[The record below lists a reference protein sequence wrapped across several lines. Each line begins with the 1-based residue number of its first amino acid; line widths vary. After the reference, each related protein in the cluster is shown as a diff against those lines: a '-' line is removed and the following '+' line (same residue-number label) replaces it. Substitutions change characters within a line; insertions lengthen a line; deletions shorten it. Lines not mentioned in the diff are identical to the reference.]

1 MPKTQK
7 IRTAT
12 RDAALRQMLGD
23 RRRELQDEVRKRIR
37 HGRTDRTHEV
47 LDDLEHTD
55 AENQEDLEMALLQMR
70 AEALAQIDE
79 ALARIDTG
87 EYGSCAEC
95 AGEIADRRLRALPF
109 AVRCQACEEHR
120 EQAQGSARPPGP
132 SARERLAAR

>member
-1 MPKTQK
+1 MQK
-7 IRTAT
+7 PQRIRTAT
-12 RDAALRQMLGD
+12 RNAALRQMLSE
-23 RRRELQDEVRKRIR
+23 RRRELQDDVRKRIR
-37 HGRTDRTHEV
+37 HGRMDRAHEV

-70 AEALAQIDE
+70 AEALVQIDE

-109 AVRCQACEEHR
+109 AVRCQACEERR
-120 EQAQGSARPPGP
+120 ERAQGSARPPGP
-132 SARERLAAR
+132 SARERHTAP